1 MIRPIF
7 TELALFATPFVL
19 YALFLWVTKRGGV
32 LDLANWPL
40 THVYWL
46 LIAAFLLVIGSF
58 LVLAQWGAAPPR
70 STYVPAHIEDG
81 KFVPGHTK

>member
-1 MIRPIF
+1 MIRPIV

-40 THVYWL
+40 KHVFWL

-58 LVLAQWGAAPPR
+58 LVLAQWGGAPPR

-81 KFVPGHTK
+81 KFVPGLTK